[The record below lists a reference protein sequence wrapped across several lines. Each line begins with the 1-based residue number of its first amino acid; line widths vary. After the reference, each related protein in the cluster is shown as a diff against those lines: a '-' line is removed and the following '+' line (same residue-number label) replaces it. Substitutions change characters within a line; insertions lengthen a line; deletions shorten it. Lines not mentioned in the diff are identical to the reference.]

1 MGAELFVQ
9 VFNEAKEKLSREL
22 LSPNDS
28 AALLPLKQLKLLY
41 AMLCQVLKGNG
52 ETNVHLTDLLDA
64 LKMAIT
70 NPSAN
75 GERELPDTLPLTPGN
90 NPHTSTKNVI
100 LDGVEIRIYQECFIV
115 APNVVNYQVH
125 QLQHATDWVNL
136 ISDMSRR
143 D

>member
-1 MGAELFVQ
+1 MGTETFVQ
-9 VFNEAKEKLSREL
+9 VFDETKERLPREL

-52 ETNVHLTDLLDA
+52 ETNIHLTDLLNA

-90 NPHTSTKNVI
+90 NPYTSTKKMWYLMAQSLEYIENV
-100 LDGVEIRIYQECFIV
+100 L
-115 APNVVNYQVH
+115 
-125 QLQHATDWVNL
+125 
-136 ISDMSRR
+136 S
-143 D
+143 